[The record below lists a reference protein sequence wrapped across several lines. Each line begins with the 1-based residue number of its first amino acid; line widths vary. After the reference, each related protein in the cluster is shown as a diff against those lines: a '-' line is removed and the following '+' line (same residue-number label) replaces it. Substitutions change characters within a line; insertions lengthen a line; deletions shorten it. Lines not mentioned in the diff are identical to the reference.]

1 MTIDTN
7 NFKEKLL
14 AEKQLVEAE
23 LSTVARKNPENPA
36 DFEPIP
42 DTDERPAERDEVA
55 DKLESFEEN
64 IAIVRRLEARLAE
77 INAALG
83 AIETGSYGKCSV
95 CGNEI
100 EIERLEANP
109 SATTCKRHMK

>member
-1 MTIDTN
+1 MTLDTN
-7 NFKEKLL
+7 NFKQKLL
-14 AEKQLVEAE
+14 TEKALVEKE
-23 LSTVARKNPENPA
+23 LATIARRNPENKN
-36 DFEPIP
+36 DWEPVA

-77 INAALG
+77 INTALS
-83 AIETGSYGKCSV
+83 AIENGSYGKCSV

-100 EIERLEANP
+100 ESARLEANP
-109 SATTCKRHMK
+109 SATTCKAHLK